1 MGGVR
6 ARRGDACRT
15 CGAYFA
21 AGDGRCPNCG
31 MPRQALRGAHG
42 RDVDAIALAGAG
54 MFGWIPK
61 WLPAS
66 AAARRWEIADQMVDL
81 SRLGLRPR

>member
-1 MGGVR
+1 
-6 ARRGDACRT
+6 
-15 CGAYFA
+15 
-21 AGDGRCPNCG
+21 
-31 MPRQALRGAHG
+31 
-42 RDVDAIALAGAG
+42 

-66 AAARRWEIADQMVDL
+66 AAVRRWEIADQMVDL